1 MRMLYQ
7 WRKREAPKWKR
18 LSLIVTI
25 IPLAM
30 MFAIAV
36 NCVGIEPVSPKILLT
51 NDDGIEATGLE
62 TLFDA
67 LKKVGTLSV
76 AAPVREQTGV
86 SHGMTSQKLLA
97 VRLIEQNGAR
107 WFGIDGTPASSVRL
121 ALESLLPEKPD
132 VVISGINRGEN
143 LGLVTYYSATFAAAR
158 EAAFLRIPAIA
169 VNLQKGPDMD
179 YRVAADFIAALV
191 GELARR
197 GFKKGM
203 FLNVNV
209 PALSR
214 DRIKGIL
221 VTRQDV
227 RSTLEYFEKKE
238 SRNGQDYYWPSY
250 KILDAGPEGT
260 DTWALRNG
268 YISITPMTLDQ
279 TDLSGLES
287 AKSLEKLVWKAG
299 K

>member
-1 MRMLYQ
+1 MRIPYQ
-7 WRKREAPKWKR
+7 RRIREVRRQKC
-18 LSLIVTI
+18 LSLTMTI
-25 IPLAM
+25 ISLAL
-30 MFAIAV
+30 MFATAV

-51 NDDGIEATGLE
+51 NDDGIEAPGLE
-62 TLFDA
+62 ALFDA
-67 LKKVGTLSV
+67 LKKVGTLTV

-97 VRLIEQNGAR
+97 VRLIEQKGSR

-121 ALESLLPEKPD
+121 ALESLLPERPD

-191 GELARR
+191 EELARR
-197 GFKKGM
+197 GFEKGM

-209 PALSR
+209 PALPR

-227 RSTLEYFEKKE
+227 RSTLEYFEKRE
-238 SRNGQDYYWPSY
+238 SRDGQDYYWPSY
-250 KILDAGPEGT
+250 KVLDAGPAGT
-260 DTWALRNG
+260 DTWAVRNG
-268 YISITPMTLDQ
+268 YISITPLTLDQ
-279 TDLSGLES
+279 TDLSGLRTL
-287 AKSLEKLVWKAG
+287 KSLEKLAWK
-299 K
+299 

>member
-1 MRMLYQ
+1 M
-7 WRKREAPKWKR
+7 
-18 LSLIVTI
+18 TI
-25 IPLAM
+25 ISLAL
-30 MFAIAV
+30 MFATAV

-62 TLFDA
+62 ALFDA
-67 LKKVGTLSV
+67 LKKVGTLTV

-97 VRLIEQNGAR
+97 VRLIEQKGSR

-121 ALESLLPEKPD
+121 ALESLLPERPD

-191 GELARR
+191 EELARR
-197 GFKKGM
+197 GFEKGM

-209 PALSR
+209 PALPR

-227 RSTLEYFEKKE
+227 RSTLEYFEKRE
-238 SRNGQDYYWPSY
+238 SRDGQDFYWPSY
-250 KILDAGPEGT
+250 KILDAGPAGT
-260 DTWALRNG
+260 DTWAVRNG
-268 YISITPMTLDQ
+268 YISITPLTLDQ
-279 TDLSGLES
+279 TDLSGLRTL
-287 AKSLEKLVWKAG
+287 KSLEKLAWK
-299 K
+299 